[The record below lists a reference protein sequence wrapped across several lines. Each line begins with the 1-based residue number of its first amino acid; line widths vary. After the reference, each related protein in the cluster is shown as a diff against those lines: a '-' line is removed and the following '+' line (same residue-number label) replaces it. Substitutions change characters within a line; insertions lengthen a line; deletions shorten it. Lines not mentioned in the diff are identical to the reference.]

1 MNASNDLDR
10 RLDDLLVEGP
20 STAPDRAI
28 GTALEHARRHPR
40 RPDPLFI
47 LRRDPMASA
56 GAASVR
62 RVVTLVAA
70 AALLIAVAVAAAS
83 VGGVFERRAVIV
95 PVPSASPSAPVAPSA
110 SPPASPS
117 PTASATPSA
126 SASPAAI
133 RVDLPDEN
141 GGSAFVEI
149 TDLSGTLTSARA
161 GQTSEGSEPSGDIG
175 VANLAG
181 DPASVVLTW
190 VGCPSDTRHVLTIAS
205 AGRAMTL
212 DQPVCTG
219 DTLGVE
225 RVLVL
230 TFPDPTP
237 ASEVHVTVDRS
248 GG

>member
-10 RLDDLLVEGP
+10 RLDDLLADGP
-20 STAPDRAI
+20 SSAPERAI
-28 GTALEHARRHPR
+28 GAALDHAHRHPR
-40 RPDPLFI
+40 RPDPLSV
-47 LRRDPMASA
+47 LRRDPMGSARAASA
-56 GAASVR
+56 G
-62 RVVTLVAA
+62 RVATLVAA
-70 AALLIAVAVAAAS
+70 AAVLIAVALAAAT
-83 VGGVFERRAVIV
+83 VGGVFEHRTVV
-95 PVPSASPSAPVAPSA
+95 VPPVPSASPSASVAPPSAVPSASSTALPVPSA
-110 SPPASPS
+110 SPAVV
-117 PTASATPSA
+117 
-126 SASPAAI
+126 
-133 RVDLPDEN
+133 RVDLPDDI
-141 GGSAFVEI
+141 GGTAFVEI